1 VRYRATGF
9 VAALVLLVTT
19 FVLLSSLTVAQ
30 QRGETPVDPAAAGQR
45 GARGAGRRTAPT
57 GPPPRDSQGRA
68 DLSGIWMSGGFGGGQ
83 RSDPVP
89 YTPEAQQQVRVFQS
103 RQNIEDPMGLCLLVG
118 IPRIYSM
125 PMPFR
130 IIQMPNEVIFL
141 HEAFRGIR
149 IVPTDGRQHPADFDP
164 AYLGSSVG
172 RWEGD
177 TLVIDVRNFNDR
189 TWLGY
194 GATHHTDKLQITER
208 LTRTGPETISYEA
221 VITDP
226 GVFTKPWTVRSG
238 FSLRPNE
245 RIREYE
251 CHENNLE
258 VVKFQEL
265 LKKPELFVDPSRL
278 QPRQ

>member
-1 VRYRATGF
+1 MKYRVLGLIAVVG
-9 VAALVLLVTT
+9 VYAAAFLLLP
-19 FVLLSSLTVAQ
+19 FITVGQ
-30 QRGETPVDPAAAGQR
+30 QRGETPAPAAAGPR
-45 GARGAGRRTAPT
+45 GARGAVAGRGAAT

-68 DLSGIWMSGGFGGGQ
+68 DLSGIWMTGGGGQ
-83 RSDPVP
+83 RSDGVP

-103 RQNIEDPMGLCLLVG
+103 RQNIDDPMGLCLLVG

-130 IIQMPNEVIFL
+130 IIQMPNEVIFI

-149 IVPTDGRQHPADFDP
+149 IVPTDGRPHPPDVDP
-164 AYLGSSVG
+164 AYLGDSIG

-177 TLVIDVRNFNDR
+177 TLVIDVRSFNDR
-189 TWLGY
+189 TWLGF
-194 GATHHTDKLQITER
+194 GATHHTEQLQITER

-226 GVFTKPWTVRSG
+226 GVFTKPWTVRSS
-238 FSLRPNE
+238 FALRPNE

-265 LKKPELFVDPSRL
+265 LKKPELFVDPGRL
-278 QPRQ
+278 QPR

>member
-1 VRYRATGF
+1 MLGF
-9 VAALVLLVTT
+9 IAVVSVYAAAFLLVPTIT
-19 FVLLSSLTVAQ
+19 IGQ
-30 QRGETPVDPAAAGQR
+30 QRGDAPAPATPAAPGAR
-45 GARGAGRRTAPT
+45 GARGAGRGAPT

-68 DLSGIWMSGGFGGGQ
+68 DLSGIWMTGGGGA
-83 RSDPVP
+83 RSDAVP

-103 RQNIEDPMGLCLLVG
+103 RQNIDDPMGLCLLVG

-130 IIQMPNEVIFL
+130 IIQLPNEVIFL

-149 IVPTDGRQHPADFDP
+149 IVPTDGRTHPADVDP
-164 AYLGSSVG
+164 AYLGDSVG
-172 RWEGD
+172 HWEGD
-177 TLVIDVRNFNDR
+177 TLVIDVRSFNDR
-189 TWLGY
+189 TWLGF
-194 GATHHTDKLQITER
+194 GATHHTEQLQITER

-238 FSLRPNE
+238 FALRPNE

-265 LKKPELFVDPSRL
+265 LKKPELFVDPNRL

>member
-1 VRYRATGF
+1 M
-9 VAALVLLVTT
+9 
-19 FVLLSSLTVAQ
+19 
-30 QRGETPVDPAAAGQR
+30 
-45 GARGAGRRTAPT
+45 
-57 GPPPRDSQGRA
+57 
-68 DLSGIWMSGGFGGGQ
+68 WMSGGFGGQ

-89 YTPEAQQQVRVFQS
+89 YTPEAQQKVREFQS
-103 RQNIEDPMGLCLLVG
+103 RQNIDDPMGLCLLVG

-130 IIQMPNEVIFL
+130 IIQLPNEVIFL

-149 IVPTDGRQHPADFDP
+149 IVPTDGRPHPPDVDP
-164 AYLGSSVG
+164 AYLGDSVG
-172 RWEGD
+172 HWEGD
-177 TLVIDVRNFNDR
+177 TLVIDVRSFNDR

-194 GATHHTDKLQITER
+194 GATHHTDQLQITER

-221 VITDP
+221 VVTDP
-226 GVFTKPWTVRSG
+226 GVFTKPWIVRTG

-251 CHENNLE
+251 CGENNLE
-258 VVKFQEL
+258 VMKFQEL

>member
-1 VRYRATGF
+1 VRYRIPC
-9 VAALVLLVTT
+9 LVTVVGVYVGA
-19 FVLLSSLTVAQ
+19 FLLLSSLSIAQ
-30 QRGETPVDPAAAGQR
+30 QRGDAPAPAAAGQR
-45 GARGAGRRTAPT
+45 GARGGAAAGRGTPT

-68 DLSGIWMSGGFGGGQ
+68 DLSGMWMSGGFGGQ

-89 YTPEAQQQVRVFQS
+89 YTPEAQQKVREFQS
-103 RQNIEDPMGLCLLVG
+103 RQNIDDPMGLCLLVG

-149 IVPTDGRQHPADFDP
+149 IVPTDGRPHPADMEP
-164 AYLGSSVG
+164 AYLGDSVG
-172 RWEGD
+172 HWEGD
-177 TLVIDVRNFNDR
+177 TLVIDVRSFNDR

-194 GATHHTDKLQITER
+194 GATHHTDQLQITER

-238 FSLRPNE
+238 FALRPNE

-251 CHENNLE
+251 CGENNQE

-265 LKKPELFVDPSRL
+265 LKKPELFIDPSRL

>member
-1 VRYRATGF
+1 MKYQVTGLI
-9 VAALVLLVTT
+9 AAVMFQIAACALAPE
-19 FVLLSSLTVAQ
+19 LTIAQ
-30 QRGETPVDPAAAGQR
+30 QRGEDPGVPAATGQR
-45 GARGAGRRTAPT
+45 GARGAGRGAAT
-57 GPPPRDSQGRA
+57 GPPPKDSLGRA
-68 DLSGIWMSGGFGGGQ
+68 DLSGVWMSGGFGGQ

-89 YTPEAQQQVRVFQS
+89 YTPAAQQQVRVYQS
-103 RQNIEDPMGLCLLVG
+103 RQNIDDPMGLCLLVG

-149 IVPTDGRQHPADFDP
+149 IIPTDGRDHPPDFDP

-177 TLVIDVRNFNDR
+177 TLVVDVRHFNDR

-226 GVFTKPWTVRSG
+226 GVFTKPWTVRSS

-251 CHENNLE
+251 CGENNLE

-265 LKKPELFVDPSRL
+265 LKKPELLDRKSVV
-278 QPRQ
+278 